1 LFTLVDY
8 YSYFFLVKVR
18 APAPG
23 PGGVVKRLFAGVVAI
38 PAALPL
44 AVVFLALADAP
55 RADAT
60 CAGPVPASADLD
72 TGTRER
78 INALKATYEAVGRHA
93 ELPWTALAA
102 VDYRESGN
110 DPDRSA
116 LAGEPL
122 GSANPDHPEVTT
134 SSKTDSLERAAAYLK
149 DLSAS
154 VYGVSLGPASTGQD
168 MQLAFL
174 AYNRGSIYRA
184 AGVGPDRSPYVM
196 NQADAAHA
204 DMTWP
209 DIPGEPLAGRT
220 EYGRYGA
227 WTVFSRLGGAGGSC
241 AGLSD
246 VRIVR
251 VAQEQL
257 GLAEDPEGC
266 NCGPQIQKF
275 LGSSAGEAWCADFVS
290 WVYATAGHP
299 FSGGLDGGWRLPG
312 VSGLRAW
319 LVTNGIWHDRGDAD
333 VPRPGDVI
341 VFRDDD
347 HVGIVEALDGAT
359 VRTIEGNTSNAV
371 GRRTYGDYATNPEI
385 LGWGRMRAPAP

>member
-1 LFTLVDY
+1 MKRLL
-8 YSYFFLVKVR
+8 
-18 APAPG
+18 APA
-23 PGGVVKRLFAGVVAI
+23 VAFL
-38 PAALPL
+38 AALPL
-44 AVVFLALADAP
+44 AVVLLAVADAP

-60 CAGPVPASADLD
+60 CTGPVPASADLD
-72 TGTRER
+72 AGTRER
-78 INALKATYEAVGRHA
+78 INALKATYEAVGRGA
-93 ELPWTALAA
+93 GLPWAALAA
-102 VDYRESGN
+102 VDYREAAN
-110 DPDRSA
+110 DAERSA

-134 SSKTDSLERAAAYLK
+134 SSKTDSLERAGEYLK
-149 DLSAS
+149 SLAAS
-154 VYGVSLGPASTGQD
+154 TYGVTLGPASDGQD
-168 MQLAFL
+168 MALAFL

-246 VRIVR
+246 VGIVR

-257 GLAEDPEGC
+257 GLAEDPDGC

-290 WVYATAGHP
+290 WVYRTAGHP

-312 VSGLRAW
+312 VAGLHGW
-319 LVTNGIWHDRGDAD
+319 LVTNGDWHDRREADA
-333 VPRPGDVI
+333 PRPGDVI

-347 HVGIVEALDGAT
+347 HVGIVEAVDGAT
-359 VRTIEGNTSNAV
+359 VRTIEGNTSNQV
-371 GRRTYGDYATNPEI
+371 GRRTYSDYPTNPEV
-385 LGWGRMRAPAP
+385 LGWGRMRAAA